1 MTMLAILLMENT
13 IDQIHA
19 EGFGAGTSFGYEG
32 RGLDLAGSI
41 EGWLIQAS
49 RWNQFSL
56 RVPLADGT
64 AIIGSSS
71 ISASPEAAALQENLN
86 ALRQGFGTAAVSV
99 PGRMSILDF
108 PRLNLGTVLR
118 PLGADDDLL
127 GEMLD
132 EAWS

>member
-1 MTMLAILLMENT
+1 MLAILLMENT

-64 AIIGSSS
+64 AMIGASS
-71 ISASPEAAALQENLN
+71 ISASPEAAALQGNLN
-86 ALRQGFGTAAVSV
+86 ALRQGLGTAAVSV

-118 PLGADDDLL
+118 PLGPDDDLL